1 MNLQTD
7 CKELKAKTDT
17 LDGKC
22 SIEMIKRFGDGVSM
36 QDIDSFAVNRTLEE
50 MKELSKS
57 KEQSLYDSMNRKL
70 VSKVQS
76 RLERKK
82 FKQKL
87 HISAHFQAI

>member
-1 MNLQTD
+1 MQTD

-22 SIEMIKRFGDGVSM
+22 CIEMIKRFGDGVSM

-57 KEQSLYDSMNRKL
+57 KEQSLYDEMNRRL
-70 VSKVQS
+70 VSVTINELKSEQ
-76 RLERKK
+76 KK
-82 FKQKL
+82 WDTFVAL
-87 HISAHFQAI
+87 